1 MAQPQYP
8 EMDPDEIEE
17 EAYETDTASSSQTST
32 LTWINWYTSLTGH
45 DYFCEVHEEFIED
58 DFNLTGLQS
67 MVPFWREA
75 LDMVLDVEP
84 EEDSSKIPDVSIV
97 ESSAELLYGLVHQRF
112 ILTKAGLSAMVEKY
126 DLAHFGACPRV
137 FCNATPVLPCGRAD
151 MPGIDTVKLYCPNCG
166 DMYTPPSSK
175 YQNVDGAFFGTS
187 FAPLFFQTYPELH
200 SAPFV
205 PPPPLPLPSSSSASS
220 APTPTPP
227 HPTTPA
233 NANANATPQG
243 GGGAGPIGGT
253 THPNPNPHGGQK
265 PALGKVYTP
274 RIYGFR
280 VSEKARSGPRM
291 GWLRERPGNFDQLSQ
306 VDYKGRWK
314 GAGGGAGGKGDGEG
328 EDGEEGDGGK
338 DGGRGRKEKEKEKG
352 RLFDEDEDEEDDE
365 EEEEEEEGEAVGG
378 VGLGGVGGGGGKVGG
393 KVVPESSVAGGRR

>member
-1 MAQPQYP
+1 MAQQYA
-8 EMDPDEIEE
+8 EMDPDEIEQD
-17 EAYETDTASSSQTST
+17 AYEIDTASSSQTST

-45 DYFCEVHEEFIED
+45 DYFCEAHEEFIED

-137 FCNATPVLPCGRAD
+137 FCNATPVLPCGRSD

-205 PPPPLPLPSSSSASS
+205 SPPPPPSSSSSS
-220 APTPTPP
+220 APTPPTP
-227 HPTTPA
+227 HPHPQAHAHAHATPHP
-233 NANANATPQG
+233 NANA
-243 GGGAGPIGGT
+243 
-253 THPNPNPHGGQK
+253 NPNPHGGQK

-274 RIYGFR
+274 KIYGFR
-280 VSEKARSGPRM
+280 VSEQARSGPRM
-291 GWLRERPGNFDQLSQ
+291 GWLRERPANVDQLSQ
-306 VDYKGRWK
+306 VDYRGRWK
-314 GAGGGAGGKGDGEG
+314 VGGGVAAGEG
-328 EDGEEGDGGK
+328 EGEKDGEEK
-338 DGGRGRKEKEKEKG
+338 DGGGGGGGGRGKKEKEKG
-352 RLFDEDEDEEDDE
+352 RLFDEDEDEDDDE
-365 EEEEEEEGEAVGG
+365 EEEEEEEDA
-378 VGLGGVGGGGGKVGG
+378 GVGGKGGVGG
-393 KVVPESSVAGGRR
+393 KVVPESSVAGSGRW

>member
-137 FCNATPVLPCGRAD
+137 FCNATAVLPCGRSD

-205 PPPPLPLPSSSSASS
+205 PPTSSSS
-220 APTPTPP
+220 APTP
-227 HPTTPA
+227 
-233 NANANATPQG
+233 NSATSPI
-243 GGGAGPIGGT
+243 PIGGS

-274 RIYGFR
+274 RIYGFK

-291 GWLRERPGNFDQLSQ
+291 GWLRERPSSFDELSL
-306 VDYKGRWK
+306 VDHKGRWK
-314 GAGGGAGGKGDGEG
+314 GDAAARVVEEE
-328 EDGEEGDGGK
+328 EDT
-338 DGGRGRKEKEKEKG
+338 GRSRKEKGK
-352 RLFDEDEDEEDDE
+352 LFDEDDDPEDDDE
-365 EEEEEEEGEAVGG
+365 EEEEEDAV
-378 VGLGGVGGGGGKVGG
+378 VGG
-393 KVVPESSVAGGRR
+393 KVIPESSVAGSGRR